1 MPIGPRRIENI
12 IRNLNPKVFFSNTL
26 TSEADSFVHIGTN
39 TVLNEQITPQYGFL
53 IKNISYGSAP
63 YFYVKYSDIGYE
75 QVFEYFCEGYG
86 CMSCG
91 GDVPWFDLVTAPD
104 LEVIGNIYE
113 NPELLK

>member
-1 MPIGPRRIENI
+1 MPIGPRTIENI

-63 YFYVKYSDIGYE
+63 YFYVKYSDLNHGANDGFLLNSGESIFLECKDYSKI
-75 QVFEYFCEGYG
+75 QVKR
-86 CMSCG
+86 
-91 GDVPWFDLVTAPD
+91 APSTT
-104 LEVIGNIYE
+104 LNVEVIGY
-113 NPELLK
+113 